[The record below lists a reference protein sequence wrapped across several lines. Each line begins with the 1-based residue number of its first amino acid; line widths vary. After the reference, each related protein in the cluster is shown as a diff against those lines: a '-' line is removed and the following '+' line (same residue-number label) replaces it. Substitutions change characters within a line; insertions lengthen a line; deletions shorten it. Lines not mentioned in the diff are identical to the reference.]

1 MKGKLILKRVVN
13 RFSNVS
19 LSSLFNLDTHVLH
32 KKATGNT
39 EKRGTAVGSTAVIG
53 PANLPSQNL
62 WKASISNAN
71 YSTNTLVKKKIKNT
85 QYQQASSLTDWCVVL
100 PKDSARKL

>member
-1 MKGKLILKRVVN
+1 MKGTLSFNRVVN

-19 LSSLFNLDTHVLH
+19 FSSLLNHDTHVLH

-39 EKRGTAVGSTAVIG
+39 EKRGIAVGSTAVIG

-62 WKASISNAN
+62 WKASIFNKN
-71 YSTNTLVKKKIKNT
+71 YSTITLENKK
-85 QYQQASSLTDWCVVL
+85 
-100 PKDSARKL
+100 